1 MELQP
6 LWHSIYHS
14 QALALL
20 PKPLQLQTY
29 PALEAIIVAEATV
42 EATIALAQG
51 VYNV

>member
-29 PALEAIIVAEATV
+29 PALEATLAVHI
-42 EATIALAQG
+42 LAQA
-51 VYNV
+51 VHNV